1 VFQHGISAD
10 VATYFANVA
19 ASLRP
24 GGLFLLR
31 VNSVAT
37 QVFHAHTV
45 LERRRTEASGS
56 GTMPDP
62 RWASRCIST
71 RGELADLTR
80 DAFDVVFAPLE
91 EIIHRAPPRPASGRS
106 GKVSGGGADGAA
118 STMGARL
125 QYAQA
130 PMIGESHYR
139 LGGERFV
146 KGAGQFT
153 DDVRM
158 TGMLHATVLRSSHAH
173 ARLVS
178 VATKRAREMPGVHA
192 VLTARDVP
200 PTAVIPNRVPAPA
213 GTENYLQPAI
223 ARDVVRFVGEPV
235 AVVVADDPYV
245 ARDAVERIAVVYEPL
260 PACASSSAALAPGA
274 PRLFAGTDSNNVA
287 TITMRVGD
295 ADSAL
300 GRAHLV
306 LRETF
311 HYPRQT
317 AAALETRGLVAVPP
331 DPHGGELHLIGSTKC
346 IHINRTILAKIFDIP
361 VGALRLTEV
370 DVGGG
375 FGVRGE
381 LYPEDIL
388 IPLAAMKVGRPVK
401 WVETRRENLMAAN
414 QARETTWQTEM
425 GFAADGTIVGLR
437 AVIHADIGAYVRTA
451 ALVPAEFGASLLPGP
466 YRVPNYTC
474 DLWSVVTN
482 KTPAGTLRSPGR
494 PECNV
499 VRETLMDRAAAR
511 LKLDPA
517 DIRQR
522 NLIRPDEM
530 PYDVGTKSF
539 GVNTVYDS
547 GDFPALFEE
556 LLRRL
561 DYPRERAAQERVNAA
576 PAGVR
581 RGIGLAIYIE
591 KTGLGPFETTQV
603 EARGDGTFVVDT
615 GASSMGPGL
624 ETVLAQILGEHLGVP
639 ASRFHVRHPDTRAVE
654 SGVGTYGSRGTVTAG
669 NAAALA
675 AAKLIAEARARAAT
689 FWGVAED
696 EITYAKG
703 ELSARGRSV
712 MLADLAVEKKLAAG
726 ASFEVPKITYA
737 GCACAVVL
745 DVDPETGALTLR
757 RVVVGAD
764 VGRAVNPALVDA
776 QLVGG
781 VAFGIGNT
789 LHEALV
795 HDAGGQLV
803 TGTLMD
809 YALPYAADVPPVD
822 AFYQEVHAKTNPL
835 GLRGLGECGNPGLGA
850 AIASAI
856 GDATGA
862 YSTVLPLTPT
872 RLFANAR

>member
-1 VFQHGISAD
+1 
-10 VATYFANVA
+10 
-19 ASLRP
+19 
-24 GGLFLLR
+24 
-31 VNSVAT
+31 
-37 QVFHAHTV
+37 
-45 LERRRTEASGS
+45 
-56 GTMPDP
+56 
-62 RWASRCIST
+62 
-71 RGELADLTR
+71 
-80 DAFDVVFAPLE
+80 
-91 EIIHRAPPRPASGRS
+91 
-106 GKVSGGGADGAA
+106 
-118 STMGARL
+118 
-125 QYAQA
+125 
-130 PMIGESHYR
+130 MIGESHYR

-146 KGAGQFT
+146 KGTGQFT
-153 DDVRM
+153 DDVSVP
-158 TGMLHATVLRSSHAH
+158 GLLHAVVLRSPHAH

-178 VATKRAREMPGVHA
+178 IDTKRAMELRGVHA
-192 VLTARDVP
+192 VLTAADIP
-200 PTAVIPNRVPAPA
+200 ATAIIPNRVGAPP
-213 GTENYLQPAI
+213 GTERYLQPAI

-235 AVVVADDPYV
+235 VLVVADDPYV
-245 ARDAVERIAVVYEPL
+245 ARDAADRIDVVYETL
-260 PACASSSAALAPGA
+260 PPCASTGASLAAGA
-274 PRLFAGTDSNNVA
+274 RRLFANTDSNNVA

-295 ADSAL
+295 ADAAL
-300 GRAHLV
+300 SGAHV
-306 LRETF
+306 VVRDTF
-311 HYPRQT
+311 SYPRQT

-331 DPHGGELHLIGSTKC
+331 DPRGGELHLIGSTKC

-388 IPLAAMKVGRPVK
+388 IPIAAMKLGRAVK
-401 WVETRRENLMAAN
+401 WTETRRENLMSAN
-414 QARETTWQTEM
+414 HARESTWQCEL
-425 GFAADGTIVGLR
+425 GFDADGRIVGMR

-466 YRVPNYTC
+466 YRVPNYAC

-494 PECNV
+494 PECNF
-499 VRETLMDRAAAR
+499 VRETLMDRGAAQ
-511 LKLDPA
+511 LGLDPA
-517 DIRQR
+517 EIRRR
-522 NLIRPDEM
+522 NLIRADEM
-530 PYDVGTKSF
+530 PYDIGTKSF
-539 GVNTVYDS
+539 GANTVYDS

-561 DYPRERAAQERVNAA
+561 DYPRERHEQTRLNAA
-576 PAGVR
+576 GGSIR
-581 RGIGLAIYIE
+581 RGIGLAVYVE

-603 EARGDGTFVVDT
+603 EARRDGTFVVDT

-624 ETVLAQILGEHLGVP
+624 ETVLAQILGEHLGLPP
-639 ASRFHVRHPDTRAVE
+639 ARFNVRHADTKAVE

-675 AAKLIAEARARAAT
+675 ATKLIAEARSRAAE
-689 FWGVAED
+689 FWSVAED
-696 EITYAKG
+696 DVTYASG
-703 ELSARGRSV
+703 ELSAKGRSM
-712 MLADLAVEKKLAAG
+712 MLADLAVAKTLAAG

-745 DVDPETGALTLR
+745 DVDTETGVLTLR
-757 RVVVGAD
+757 RVVAGAD

-789 LHEALV
+789 LHEALRY
-795 HDAGGQLV
+795 DADGQLL

-809 YALPYAADVPPVD
+809 YALPYATDMPSVD
-822 AFYQEVHAKTNPL
+822 GFYQEIKAKTNPL

-856 GDATGA
+856 ADARVDAAPVTA
-862 YSTVLPLTPT
+862 LPAIASSVFQ
-872 RLFANAR
+872 R